1 MDNLYPEY
9 ADYASPMRAEIWLE
23 KKRVVSDGLMDGEEL
38 ELGTDPVESD
48 TDGDGVSDGEELEL
62 GTDPTDEGS
71 RPEIVV
77 EDELHRGLPVWMMYL
92 INTLESTRSSEKVG
106 EQLKP

>member
-1 MDNLYPEY
+1 M
-9 ADYASPMRAEIWLE
+9 AR
-23 KKRVVSDGLMDGEEL
+23 KKRVVRDGLMDGEEL